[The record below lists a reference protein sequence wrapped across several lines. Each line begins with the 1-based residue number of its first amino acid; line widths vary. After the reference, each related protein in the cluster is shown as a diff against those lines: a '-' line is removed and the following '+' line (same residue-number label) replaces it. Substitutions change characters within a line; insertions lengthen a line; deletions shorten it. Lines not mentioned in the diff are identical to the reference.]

1 VLFGLEDR
9 ADELIE
15 QMLNDTEPYIRY
27 GGCLALA
34 MAYVGTGSNK
44 VIEKLLQQ
52 AVNDVADEVR
62 RVAVI
67 SLAFVLFRNYE

>member
-1 VLFGLEDR
+1 MID
-9 ADELIE
+9 
-15 QMLNDTEPYIRY
+15 QMLGDTESYIRY

-34 MAYVGTGSNK
+34 MAYAGTASNT
-44 VIEKLLQQ
+44 VIQKLLSY